1 MQRIMHIFGGIL
13 IILSRQKLRLA
24 MILMYGK
31 FVGSCFI
38 VECLI
43 KSFNKFLNI

>member
-1 MQRIMHIFGGIL
+1 MMQSSSGIL
-13 IILSRQKLRLA
+13 IISCRQKLRLA